1 MTVGLRSASGYF
13 RRTSCVGMMLFLQYW
28 YWYPLSYCLSLAL
41 QPSALIGLNADL
53 KLPKMQV
60 WLLATASSTLN
71 WSSFPGGSAIAC
83 QHQGSGTTSC
93 VSAVGHSRTSLSLA
107 KLVSGRHQDA
117 GQMSVWLLVAQVA
130 CKCKPSLFAYP
141 KPVTAESSKVAVKVN
156 KAVLS
161 TTVRAKKR
169 EADKKAAEKA
179 EDGNGNAA
187 GPSGVLLGPQHH
199 TMCPRGTRT
208 LWRIFPGTALG
219 HRDQLPENC
228 LLVLLRAVSLE
239 VFRQCRADSEA

>member
-60 WLLATASSTLN
+60 RLLPIASSTLN
-71 WSSFPGGSAIAC
+71 WISYPGGSETVC
-83 QHQGSGTTSC
+83 WHQGFETTSC
-93 VSAVGHSRTSLSLA
+93 ISAVGHSRTSLSHWWA
-107 KLVSGRHQDA
+107 GLVSGHHQDA

-141 KPVTAESSKVAVKVN
+141 KPVTAESNKVAVKVN

-187 GPSGVLLGPQHH
+187 EPSGVDLGP
-199 TMCPRGTRT
+199 
-208 LWRIFPGTALG
+208 
-219 HRDQLPENC
+219 
-228 LLVLLRAVSLE
+228 
-239 VFRQCRADSEA
+239 